1 MKLSEVKSALE
12 FITEIKFE
20 LPDGS
25 FVPSH
30 FHVTEIGEVN
40 KKFIDCGGVMRNENS
55 ISFQLWEA
63 DDFDHRL
70 APGKLVDIISLSE
83 AKLQL
88 QDLNV
93 EVEYQQ
99 NTIARFDLTFN
110 GHHFVLKSKQTD
122 CLAPDKCGIPV
133 VKQRLNMAEL
143 GKLNTSCKPGSGC
156 C

>member
-12 FITEIKFE
+12 FMTEIKFE

-40 KKFIDCGGVMRNENS
+40 KKFIDCGGTIRNEKC
-55 ISFQLWEA
+55 ISFQLWNA
-63 DDFDHRL
+63 DDVDHRL
-70 APGKLVDIISLSE
+70 STRKLLSIINLSE
-83 AKLQL
+83 SKLIL
-88 QDLNV
+88 EDLNV
-93 EVEYQQ
+93 EVEFQLD
-99 NTIARFDLTFN
+99 TISRFDLNFN
-110 GHHFVLKSKQTD
+110 GHHFLLTEKYTD

-133 VKQRLNMAEL
+133 EKQRISMAEL
-143 GKLNTSCKPGSGC
+143 GKVNTSCKPGSGC